1 MEQQI
6 RKAVLQNPM
15 ALDML
20 QLKEGPVLLENL
32 NVGCIFLI
40 IHSMCLIPCELSSSR
55 FMRCCLQLQRL
66 ELPPGTGGPPPAG
79 GNISHHGHHCDL
91 DPLIQ
96 TLYN

>member
-32 NVGCIFLI
+32 NVY
-40 IHSMCLIPCELSSSR
+40 
-55 FMRCCLQLQRL
+55 
-66 ELPPGTGGPPPAG
+66 
-79 GNISHHGHHCDL
+79 ISDYSQHVSDSL
-91 DPLIQ
+91 
-96 TLYN
+96 